1 MWLEHAWTPR
11 LVGLES
17 NGNLAA
23 LCVRKADNIH
33 LKQSE
38 DEQLMILGTNI
49 SGQEIICSLLEL
61 FCEWSVFRSRV

>member
-1 MWLEHAWTPR
+1 MWLERAWTPR

-33 LKQSE
+33 LKQNE
-38 DEQLMILGTNI
+38 DGQLMILGTNR
-49 SGQEIICSLLEL
+49 SGQDIICTLLEAL
-61 FCEWSVFRSRV
+61 L